1 MTEQSQSQKY
11 RGRMVVPW
19 MTVINTKKTES
30 KQMMRF
36 DGGGDTEHEGM
47 AHLWTMSKWYLP

>member
-1 MTEQSQSQKY
+1 
-11 RGRMVVPW
+11 

-36 DGGGDTEHEGM
+36 DGGGDTEHEGTV
-47 AHLWTMSKWYLP
+47 HLWTMPKWYLP